1 MKNIPNEN
9 RPRERLINYGINNL
23 TNIDLLSIILN
34 SGNHNKNVIKLSE
47 EILNILENNL
57 NITLE
62 ELLKIKGIG
71 IAKASQ
77 IISIIEL
84 SKRLKN
90 LNNLKNNKLIFN
102 NSRIIYESIKK
113 EVENLTQEN
122 LYVLYLDSKLKLI
135 KKELLYKGTINQVL
149 IHPRDIFKYAVKF
162 SAVKIILIH
171 NHPSG
176 DPSPSN
182 NDIILTNN
190 IYECS
195 KIMQI
200 ELLDHL
206 IIGFNKYYSFK
217 DNNKLN

>member
-47 EILNILENNL
+47 EILNILENNF

-84 SKRLKN
+84 SKRLNN

-149 IHPRDIFKYAVKF
+149 IHPRDIFKYAVKY

-200 ELLDHL
+200 ELLDHV